1 MRLNLHTDYSL
12 RVLMFVGLKGHEL
25 STISEICGG
34 IGISRN
40 NVMKVVY
47 ELGRH
52 GYLET
57 IRGKNGGV
65 RLAAKPADIS
75 IGEVVRAT
83 ENDLAII
90 GCLQSKDYCQ
100 LQKICVLRNA
110 LNEATSAFLAV
121 LDGYTLEDLIRPR
134 RPLAK
139 LLGIASPNLQ
149 ASELANS

>member
-12 RVLMFVGLKGHEL
+12 RALMFVALRGHEL
-25 STISEICGG
+25 STISEICSG

-65 RLAAKPADIS
+65 RLAAKPADIN

-90 GCLQSKDYCQ
+90 GCLQDKDYCQ
-100 LQKICVLRNA
+100 LQKICVLRTA
-110 LNEATSAFLAV
+110 LSEATSAFLGV
-121 LDGYTLEDLIRPR
+121 LDRYTLEDLIKPR

-139 LLGIASPNLQ
+139 LLDIAPT
-149 ASELANS
+149 AAELANP